1 MTGESVSELF
11 KNFSTL
17 RVVSEAKEDAT
28 MIQTEN
34 DFDQNL
40 NMVSQ
45 LTEFLIA
52 FPDLFELN

>member
-1 MTGESVSELF
+1 MTGESVSEF
-11 KNFSTL
+11 SKNFSTL

>member
-1 MTGESVSELF
+1 
-11 KNFSTL
+11 
-17 RVVSEAKEDAT
+17 